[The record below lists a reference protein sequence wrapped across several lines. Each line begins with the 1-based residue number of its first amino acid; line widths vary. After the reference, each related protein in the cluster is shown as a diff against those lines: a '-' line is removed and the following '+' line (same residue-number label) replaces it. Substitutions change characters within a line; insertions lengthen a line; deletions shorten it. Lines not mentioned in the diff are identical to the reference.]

1 MLIKQI
7 LKYGVNELKENNIS
21 DAILKSKILLAFVL
35 KLTKEQ
41 LLIYDTTEVNEV
53 LECKYKELINEIIK
67 GKPLQYITNQQE
79 FMKLKFY
86 VDENVLIPRAD
97 TENLVEEIID
107 ICKNNVNKNY
117 KILDLCTGS
126 GAIGISI
133 AKYVQNCKI
142 IQSDISKNALKIAKK
157 NAILN
162 NIEEKIEFINSNMFE
177 NINDKFD
184 IIVSNPPY
192 IKTNIIKELDNE
204 VQSEPRIA
212 LDGGKDGLT
221 FYKIIIDSAHKYL
234 NTYGSVLLEIG
245 YDQKKQVIDL
255 VSANGK
261 YVDINSKIDL
271 NGNDRIVMFKKQK

>member
-245 YDQKKQVIDL
+245 YDQKKT
-255 VSANGK
+255 SNRF
-261 YVDINSKIDL
+261 SKCKWKIC
-271 NGNDRIVMFKKQK
+271 RH